1 MKKNEP
7 KFLEKEFEECFKKL
21 PHNIKLDLSTA
32 LFNIVSNAT
41 KSEIINVL
49 TNGDLKTQ
57 IKNNQQL

>member
-7 KFLEKEFEECFKKL
+7 KFLEKEFEECFEKL
-21 PHNIKLDLSTA
+21 SDNIKLDLSTA